1 MFLFI
6 MSSKATISHLFY
18 LLLLLLCGCT
28 NSSEIKPSKLHPI
41 RLYAELSD
49 ELPRATLLPDNE
61 ERYFEARWE
70 EGDLLSVD
78 ISSPHER
85 EEHNLPFCYDST
97 LGSFEAES
105 SLFGRATWHYSVSYP
120 YNAFGESIPFGSER
134 QQQGSYY
141 NSSYDL
147 MWGEKEVVDSELGF
161 DPTGK
166 PLHFALQRALPLLY
180 FHLTSAAEWSDKEEL
195 VSVTLEA
202 DVPIAVER
210 IALHK
215 EGEVAPEGKSYNQ
228 IHITFTEAPSA
239 QDAMLWF
246 NTLPCEIGE
255 LTLQVVSTNHKL
267 TLHNKQGG
275 VYEAGVLYKSLL
287 SPPAEAWQE
296 RTFRPLREDE
306 TLEAKEECLLVATVN
321 KTHYALPCKAEP
333 KNGRLT
339 AEKIT
344 VGEDGSITLHEAEGY
359 IWQVERDQSGAITL
373 YNGTSYLMRSTSTNL
388 ALSTEP
394 FTWELKRDTW
404 GLEEL
409 WRIKNPSS
417 EHSLILNNTNLV
429 FGAYTTWGSSNTT
442 APTIYVKR

>member
-1 MFLFI
+1 
-6 MSSKATISHLFY
+6 MSSNVSIFRLFY
-18 LLLLLLCGCT
+18 LLLLLLYGCT
-28 NSSEIKPSKLHPI
+28 DTSEVKPNKLHPI
-41 RLYAELSD
+41 RLYAELSV
-49 ELPRATLLPDNE
+49 EQPRATLLPDNE

-70 EGDLLSVD
+70 EGDTLSVD
-78 ISSPHER
+78 ICSQDGA
-85 EEHNLPFCYDST
+85 EEQNLPFCYDPIS
-97 LGSFEAES
+97 GSFVAES
-105 SLFGRATWHYSVSYP
+105 SLVGHTDWHYSVSYP

-166 PLHFALQRALPLLY
+166 PLRFALQRALPLLY
-180 FHLTSAAEWSDKEEL
+180 FHLKSAAEWSDKEEL

-202 DVPIAVER
+202 DAPIAAKG
-210 IALHK
+210 IALDE
-215 EGEVAPEGKSYNQ
+215 EGVVVPEGMSYNQ
-228 IHITFTEAPSA
+228 IRITFTEAPLA

-275 VYEAGVLYKSLL
+275 EYEAGVLYKSLL

-296 RTFRPLREDE
+296 RSFRPLREDE
-306 TLEAKEECLLVATVN
+306 TLEEKEECLLVATVG
-321 KTHYALPCKAEP
+321 KTHYALPCEAEP

-344 VGEDGSITLHEAEGY
+344 IGEDGRSITLHEAEGY
-359 IWQVERDQSGAITL
+359 IWQVECAPSGAITL
-373 YNGTSYLMRSTSTNL
+373 YNGTSYLKRSTSTYL

-417 EHSLILNNTNLV
+417 EHSLILHNTNLV
-429 FGAYTTWGSSNTT
+429 FGAYTTWGSPTTT